1 MKAVAFTAP
10 KIAEVVSIPEPRIVN
25 RFDVKI
31 RVRYV
36 SICADDLEGF
46 VNGEGA
52 NAAGHEFSGAAGHE
66 FSGIITE
73 LGPGAEEAG
82 YEIGDRVTG
91 YVWRFCGRCPYCRRG
106 QENLCLNMTAQRAM
120 QEYIV
125 LDSNQI
131 CKIPEAVPIQL
142 ASVSEVVASCI
153 HAVERAQIHVGDSVL
168 LLGGGGAGM
177 IMLQLVR
184 MCGAASITVSEPIA
198 SKRQLCKR
206 LGADYVID
214 PYSENLVARGME
226 ITDGLGYQC
235 VLDVSK
241 NEAALPEGMSLL
253 ARGGTFLLF
262 SLHQKKSSIRVDLPT
277 LYSKEITLLTSF
289 MAPYL
294 LDRAMEILPRLDL
307 AALSSE
313 PFPLDRVQEAYETA
327 YSGTLPRVFV
337 EVTK

>member
-1 MKAVAFTAP
+1 MKAVAFNGP
-10 KIAEVVSIPEPRIVN
+10 KAAKIIDMPEPRIVN

-36 SICADDLEGF
+36 SICADDLESF
-46 VNGEGA
+46 VIGVETKA
-52 NAAGHEFSGAAGHE
+52 VGHEFSGV
-66 FSGIITE
+66 ITE
-73 LGPGAEEAG
+73 LGHGAAEVG

-106 QENLCLNMTAQRAM
+106 QENLCLNMHPQRAM

-131 CKIPEAVPIQL
+131 CKILDKIPLKL

-153 HAVERAQIHVGDSVL
+153 HAVERAQIHIGDSVL

-184 MCGAASITVSEPIA
+184 MCGAASVTVSEPIA
-198 SKRQLCKR
+198 SKRQLCKA
-206 LGADYVID
+206 LGADETID
-214 PYSENLVARGME
+214 PYSENLVAQGME

-235 VLDVSK
+235 VFDVSK
-241 NEAALPEGMSLL
+241 NEAALPEGISLL

-262 SLHQKKSSIRVDLPT
+262 SLHERKSNITIDLPT

-294 LDRAMEILPRLDL
+294 LDRAMEILPKLNLEVLD
-307 AALSSE
+307 SD
-313 PFPLDRVQEAYETA
+313 PFPLEHAQEAYEAA
-327 YSGTLPRVFV
+327 YSGKVPRVFV